1 MNTPLYKQVE
11 ESIKSEI
18 KNGRWVVG
26 QQIPT
31 ESNLCS
37 LYDVSMIT
45 IRRALNNLESD
56 GFLVRVQGKGTFVTQ
71 DSLHYSLS
79 GKLMGFTEEVLAQ
92 GRNPGSI
99 VLDCGFKSPTEEI
112 AEKLELVNH
121 EKVFF
126 LERARLIDG
135 NLSRI
140 VISNIAYRYFP
151 NIENFNFS
159 TNSLFDVFT
168 NVYGFEPVRSI
179 AKLDITLANEEM
191 SKKLEV
197 SPNSPLYFFQT
208 TFYTSNQIPIE
219 HSIAY
224 IRPETISYD
233 FEFRK

>member
-1 MNTPLYKQVE
+1 MNKPLYKQVE
-11 ESIKSEI
+11 ENIKSEI
-18 KNGRWVVG
+18 KNGRWRVG

-31 ESNLCS
+31 ESNLS
-37 LYDVSMIT
+37 SIYDVSKIT
-45 IRRALNNLESD
+45 IRRALKNLESD

-71 DSLHYSLS
+71 DSLRYSLS
-79 GKLMGFTEEVLAQ
+79 GKLMGFTEEVIAQ

-99 VLDCGFKSPTEEI
+99 VLGCGLYTPTEEI
-112 AEKLELVNH
+112 TEKLELVNH

-140 VISNIAYRYFP
+140 VISHIAYRYFP
-151 NIENFNFS
+151 NIESFDFS
-159 TNSLFDVFT
+159 TNSLFDTFT
-168 NVYGFEPVRSI
+168 KVYGYEPVRSI

-191 SKKLEV
+191 SRKLEV
-197 SPNSPLYFFQT
+197 SLNAPLYYFQT

-219 HSIAY
+219 CSIAY
-224 IRPETISYD
+224 IKPETISYD